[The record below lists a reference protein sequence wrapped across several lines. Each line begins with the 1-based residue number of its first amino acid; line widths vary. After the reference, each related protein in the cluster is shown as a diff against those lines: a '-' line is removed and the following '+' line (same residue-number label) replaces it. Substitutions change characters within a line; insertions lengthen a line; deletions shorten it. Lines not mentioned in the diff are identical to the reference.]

1 MGADSA
7 AWCFSEKHGARR
19 ICALIARSPRDQARH
34 INSIKRLASAGAGAF
49 LVIVEIDEHVASL
62 PLPGPDA
69 TSPIG
74 KRGLAIMVLVAAL
87 GSVPA
92 DVDEIGSALPG
103 RRRVMMI
110 GNAERYVLLS
120 QQPEYRRLIPARM
133 PEFEAVAALLREQ
146 FEEGGEA
153 IGIGLEVRR

>member
-1 MGADSA
+1 MV
-7 AWCFSEKHGARR
+7 FLRKARR
-19 ICALIARSPRDQARH
+19 PLHMRVDCPVSSRSGPSHQLDQAPGIR
-34 INSIKRLASAGAGAF
+34 RCGAF

>member
-1 MGADSA
+1 
-7 AWCFSEKHGARR
+7 
-19 ICALIARSPRDQARH
+19 
-34 INSIKRLASAGAGAF
+34 
-49 LVIVEIDEHVASL
+49 
-62 PLPGPDA
+62 
-69 TSPIG
+69 
-74 KRGLAIMVLVAAL
+74 MVLVAAL

-103 RRRVMMI
+103 CRRVMMI

-133 PEFEAVAALLREQ
+133 PEFEAVASLLREQ